1 MWYTRERRCCHYT
14 LQRASEFIAQCHV
27 EVFSIN
33 RGAFSRWI
41 SRKRKRM
48 HYIVVS
54 AFQCN
59 KQVGF
64 LADQRRINV
73 AVTRAKRHV
82 SIICD
87 SDTVSADNF
96 LRGMLNHVES
106 LEANGSIFS
115 AEEFKDEIS
124 HSDYVECIDKAAIE
138 SLVDSKANVINP
150 DKETNAKNNAQAS
163 SKVGKPKPQK
173 KQRATTAKRNHT
185 AKVDTEA
192 ERLKRMEN

>member
-1 MWYTRERRCCHYT
+1 MPT
-14 LQRASEFIAQCHV
+14 
-27 EVFSIN
+27 
-33 RGAFSRWI
+33 
-41 SRKRKRM
+41 
-48 HYIVVS
+48 
-54 AFQCN
+54 N
-59 KQVGF
+59 KLAF

-124 HSDYVECIDKAAIE
+124 RSNYVECIDKAASE
-138 SLVDSKANVINP
+138 SLVDSKANVINT
-150 DKETNAKNNAQAS
+150 DKETKR
-163 SKVGKPKPQK
+163 K
-173 KQRATTAKRNHT
+173 KHAKRLARWARQSHKKSNGNCSE
-185 AKVDTEA
+185 AKSYRQNRYGSGKDEKNGNTNKQLE
-192 ERLKRMEN
+192 EINKQSQRSSIKKS